1 MSINKEHSILVSAST
16 EQIADVRNFVGKHA
30 NQAGF
35 TPEDVDDIRLAVDEA
50 YTNVIKH
57 AYNFDPSK
65 LVNIKVQFNG
75 QEFLITIADEGRSFN
90 PDTYTEPNIKERIM
104 LRKRGGVGV
113 YLIHKLMDRVEY
125 RKQGIQNEIVMS
137 KKL

>member
-1 MSINKEHSILVSAST
+1 LTINKEHSILVSAST
-16 EQIADVRNFVGKHA
+16 ERIADVRNFVGKYA
-30 NQAGF
+30 RQAGF
-35 TPEDVDDIRLAVDEA
+35 TPQDLDDIRLAVDEA

-65 LVNIKVQFNG
+65 LVNIKVQLDG
-75 QEFLITIADEGRSFN
+75 QEFLITLADEGRCFN
-90 PDTYTEPNIKERIM
+90 PDTYIEPDVKERIM

-113 YLIHKLMDRVEY
+113 YLIHKLMDHVEY
-125 RKQGIQNEIVMS
+125 RKQGIQNEIMMS

>member
-75 QEFLITIADEGRSFN
+75 QEFLITLADEGRSFN

>member
-57 AYNFDPSK
+57 AYNFDTSK

-90 PDTYTEPNIKERIM
+90 PNTYTEPNIKERIM